1 MIGGWVPVQGH
12 FEATYKIAG
21 RDEWADVSKPRG
33 QYEKEDGTLNRVL
46 ETSEDSA
53 KKEVE

>member
-21 RDEWADVSKPRG
+21 RDEWVDVSKPRG